1 MKKTLQPKSIK
12 QPRILI
18 YDDENMNYRVGN
30 MGDFDIVIDTP
41 IEITGWRDYQRQFI
55 QPLTQLFRC
64 TISNY
69 EELENIKLD
78 DTTMKRIAKFN
89 KEIDIQK
96 LDKKIKEKEEKIKEL
111 DDILQDRE
119 CRIDKLKKFVA
130 ELYDIDL
137 SDEDDED
144 YDYYDD

>member
-1 MKKTLQPKSIK
+1 
-12 QPRILI
+12 
-18 YDDENMNYRVGN
+18 
-30 MGDFDIVIDTP
+30 MGDFEIIVDEP
-41 IEITGWRDYQRQFI
+41 IEITTSGDNKRKFI
-55 QPLTQLFRC
+55 QPPTQLFRC

-78 DTTMKRIAKFN
+78 DTTMRRIAKFN

-96 LDKKIKEKEEKIKEL
+96 LDKKIKEKKEKIKEL
-111 DDILQDRE
+111 DDILHDRE
-119 CRIDKLKKFVA
+119 GRINKLKKFVA

-144 YDYYDD
+144 YDYYDDWW

>member
-12 QPRILI
+12 EPRILI
-18 YDDENMNYRVGN
+18 YDDENMQYRVGY
-30 MGDFDIVIDTP
+30 MGDFEILTDSP
-41 IEITGWRDYQRQFI
+41 IEITSYRDRERKFM
-55 QPLTQLFRC
+55 QPLKQLFRC
-64 TISNY
+64 TFSNY

-111 DDILQDRE
+111 DDILHDRE
-119 CRIDKLKKFVA
+119 GRIAKLKKFVA

>member
-1 MKKTLQPKSIK
+1 MKKALQPITIK
-12 QPRILI
+12 EPRILI
-18 YDDENMNYRVGN
+18 YDDEYMDYRVGRL
-30 MGDFDIVIDTP
+30 GTFGSAPEPP
-41 IEITGWRDYQRQFI
+41 IEITGLRDNTRKYIPAPTASFE
-55 QPLTQLFRC
+55 C
-64 TISNY
+64 TVSNY

-78 DTTMKRIAKFN
+78 ETTMRRIAKFN

-96 LDKKIKEKEEKIKEL
+96 LDKKIKEKEAKIKEL
-111 DDILQDRE
+111 DDILQDKE
-119 CRIDKLKKFVA
+119 GRIDKLKKFVA

>member
-1 MKKTLQPKSIK
+1 M
-12 QPRILI
+12 R
-18 YDDENMNYRVGN
+18 
-30 MGDFDIVIDTP
+30 
-41 IEITGWRDYQRQFI
+41 
-55 QPLTQLFRC
+55 
-64 TISNY
+64 
-69 EELENIKLD
+69 
-78 DTTMKRIAKFN
+78 RIAKFN

-96 LDKKIKEKEEKIKEL
+96 LDKKIKEKEAKIKEL

-119 CRIDKLKKFVA
+119 GRIDKLKKFVA